1 MSVEIVKEFSF
12 DAAHFLP
19 MAAEGHPYRRMHGH
33 SFRVEVAL
41 TGAPDPAA
49 GWIVDFA
56 VIDAACARL
65 RQALDHHVLND
76 TAGLGVPTLENIA
89 AWIYRELAGEL
100 PGLARVTVRRDS
112 SGESATYRRES

>member
-1 MSVEIVKEFSF
+1 
-12 DAAHFLP
+12 
-19 MAAEGHPYRRMHGH
+19 
-33 SFRVEVAL
+33 VAL

-76 TAGLGVPTLENIA
+76 TAGLSVPTLENIA